1 MQSSVHFIFES
12 SAFPPVAGEDEETN
26 PGIFGRGLSE
36 WLAEQLRGAGYEVK
50 RLIAE
55 DFGRLI
61 EVAQPGCK
69 LYVAA
74 SSTDGT
80 AAEWRVFAFA
90 EFGFFATLKGAPSGA
105 EAVSKLMAALKGIL
119 SASSQIRA
127 LREETTNNSQQ
138 A

>member
-1 MQSSVHFIFES
+1 MQSSVQFIFES
-12 SAFPPVAGEDEETN
+12 SAFPPSPGEDDETN

-50 RLIAE
+50 RLVAE
-55 DFGRLI
+55 GFGRLL

-74 SSTDGT
+74 SSTDET
-80 AAEWRVFAFA
+80 ATEWRVFAFA
-90 EFGFFATLKGAPSGA
+90 EFGFFAKLKGASSGV
-105 EAVSKLMAALKGIL
+105 EAVSKLMATLKGIL
-119 SASSQIRA
+119 SASSKIRA
-127 LREETTNNSQQ
+127 LREE

>member
-1 MQSSVHFIFES
+1 MQSPVHFIFES
-12 SAFPPVAGEDEETN
+12 SAFPPVPGEDEETN

-36 WLAEQLRGAGYEVK
+36 WLAEELRSAGYEVK
-50 RLIAE
+50 RLVAE

-74 SSTDGT
+74 SSTDDT
-80 AAEWRVFAFA
+80 ATEWRVFAFS
-90 EFGFFATLKGAPSGA
+90 EFGFLARLRGAPSGA
-105 EAVSKLMAALKGIL
+105 EAVSTLMAALRGIL
-119 SASSQIRA
+119 SASSKIRA
-127 LREETTNNSQQ
+127 LREEG